1 MKNSILNNN
10 LSEFLN
16 HLKNDAASEKFIEWC
31 SDSYLDWIENTNKT
45 VALDD
50 VETISKHDIPN
61 LESISC
67 EQTIK
72 LGIENLNKV
81 AVLKLNGGLGTS
93 MGCLGPKSLIK
104 IDKEE
109 TFLDKIAKQIK
120 VINKNYSCSIPLV
133 LMNSFYTNTE
143 TLNYLKSKNIGA
155 KTFLQDRLPRLDA
168 KNKTIFKLNNQIDWC
183 PPGHGN
189 CYLSLV
195 HSGLL
200 DELISE
206 GKDYVFI
213 SNSDNIG
220 ASLDPIILGYMIKS
234 KKEFLMEVASR
245 TKQDIK
251 GGTIVRNKDEIMLLE
266 RAQINKPELGEFEST
281 SRFKLFNTNNIWVH
295 LPTLKTLVEEK
306 KLLMSLIINQ
316 KRINNRDVVQFES
329 AIGSAI
335 GSFEKSCIL
344 CVPRRRFLPVK
355 LTSDLLLIQSHLFEK
370 NKDGSVI
377 KKDSTQE
384 LPLITFDAMNLNLNH
399 YLTHFKIIPTLDSL
413 TSLHIEGAFEFNE
426 NVSLS
431 GNVKFINKSSN
442 TIELKNK
449 SIHNKTV
456 AY

>member
-1 MKNSILNNN
+1 
-10 LSEFLN
+10 
-16 HLKNDAASEKFIEWC
+16 
-31 SDSYLDWIENTNKT
+31 
-45 VALDD
+45 
-50 VETISKHDIPN
+50 
-61 LESISC
+61 
-67 EQTIK
+67 
-72 LGIENLNKV
+72 
-81 AVLKLNGGLGTS
+81 
-93 MGCLGPKSLIK
+93 
-104 IDKEE
+104 
-109 TFLDKIAKQIK
+109 
-120 VINKNYSCSIPLV
+120 
-133 LMNSFYTNTE
+133 MNSFYTNTE
-143 TLNYLKSKNIGA
+143 TLNYLKDKNISA

-168 KNKTIFKLNNQIDWC
+168 ENKTIFKLNNQIDWC

-189 CYLSLV
+189 CYLSLL

-206 GKDYVFI
+206 GKDYAFI

-220 ASLDPIILGYMIKS
+220 ASLDPTILGYMIKS

-266 RAQINKPELGEFEST
+266 RAQIDKSELEDFEST
-281 SRFKLFNTNNIWVH
+281 SRFNLFNTNNIWVH

-316 KRINNRDVVQFES
+316 KKINNRDVVQFES

-370 NKDGSVI
+370 NKDGSLI
-377 KKDSTQE
+377 KKDSTEE
-384 LPLITFDAMNLNLNH
+384 LPLISFDAMNLNLNH
-399 YLTHFKIIPTLDSL
+399 YLTHFKAIPILDSL
-413 TSLHIEGAFEFNE
+413 TSLHIEGAFKFKE

-431 GNVKFINKSSN
+431 GDVKLINTSSD
-442 TIELKNK
+442 TIELKNQ
-449 SIHNKTV
+449 SIVNKKV
-456 AY
+456 VY